1 MALKPATA
9 VRIEQGA
16 MNEVAIDLLA
26 IGDLLLV
33 RPGELIPADGKVC
46 RGESAVNQA
55 SITGESLPV
64 EKTAGSEVF
73 AGTVNGEGPLYIEVT
88 KAAENTLFAKII
100 KMVEE
105 AESEVPD
112 SQRFIKRLESIYAR
126 VVVAATVALIALPP
140 YLLDWS
146 WSDTFIKRWSF
157 WWWLH
162 RVRWSHPSCLPC
174 CRPFPKVRAKASC
187 SKVACTWRI
196 WRGRPWLLLTRPER

>member
-88 KAAENTLFAKII
+88 KAAENTLL
-100 KMVEE
+100 
-105 AESEVPD
+105 P
-112 SQRFIKRLESIYAR
+112 RLLRWWKRR
-126 VVVAATVALIALPP
+126 
-140 YLLDWS
+140 
-146 WSDTFIKRWSF
+146 
-157 WWWLH
+157 
-162 RVRWSHPSCLPC
+162 
-174 CRPFPKVRAKASC
+174 RAKC
-187 SKVACTWRI
+187 RI
-196 WRGRPWLLLTRPER
+196 HSGLLNGWSRFMPGWLWLQRLH